1 MAIVCAAGVALAAL
15 MVRHRYVKQRAVDR
29 AAAAA
34 ATTHTVHAPA
44 MTQT

>member
-34 ATTHTVHAPA
+34 ATTHTVHTPA